1 MSNISKKTSS
11 KSIPSLQSLAA
22 TAAALDLANEMKKV
36 AESDKVEAKEE
47 IKDLEAAVTTD
58 KSSVVIVFV
67 LDNTASQNPSWRLI
81 KSTIGSLIPFLDSRH
96 GPDKNIVVDYDI
108 QIIYANDYTSS
119 HFREAATAKRL
130 GTKYV
135 ADPRATN
142 VVGTLCEIT
151 SKSTPEEKRE
161 FFAKM
166 NGAVCSG
173 GGDRAEAYAPALAL
187 ASEKIKEKQSEYGD
201 KAVVSCIFCG
211 DDIPHG
217 CDSQLGASVRDS
229 WQDGD
234 PSGIDWY
241 KTVGEFPVPIHCLSP
256 PHADSDSRCNLGYAS
271 KTTGGFHL
279 SLAEDSA
286 QVLLRILMS
295 EMKLSWLVERNIKDM
310 EGASAKEIASAIAE
324 IVNKESFDR
333 ATDTVP
339 EDPRIAQIDKEI
351 SSCGYSPGL
360 LRQASQ
366 KVTTSCFSMTPGL
379 LRSSTESG
387 VSEGTVFRALK
398 TASGGILPPSMM
410 RMVSDSVVSATRRE
424 ERNAALMEGLDEEE
438 EEEDPEFD
446 PVLLRPPALVRSVP
460 FPNLRAPAGEF

>member
-1 MSNISKKTSS
+1 MSNSSEKTSS

-22 TAAALDLANEMKKV
+22 KATALDLANEMKKV
-36 AESDKVEAKEE
+36 PESDKVEAKEE

-187 ASEKIKEKQSEYGD
+187 ASEKIKEKQIEYGD
-201 KAVVSCIFCG
+201 KAVISCIFCG

-217 CDSQLGASVRDS
+217 CDSQLGVRDS

-241 KTVGEFPVPIHCLSP
+241 KTIKEFPVPIHCLSP

-279 SLAEDSA
+279 SLAQDST

-295 EMKLSWLVERNIKDM
+295 EMKLSWLVERNVKDM
-310 EGASAKEIASAIAE
+310 EGASPEEIATAIAE

-333 ATDTVP
+333 ATNTVP

-351 SSCGYSPGL
+351 SSCGFTPGL
-360 LRQASQ
+360 LRQASE
-366 KVTTSCFSMTPGL
+366 KISTSRHFSMPPNAI
-379 LRSSTESG
+379 RSSTESG

-398 TASGGILPPSMM
+398 TASGGVLPPSVM
-410 RMVSDSVVSATRRE
+410 RMVSDNVVASTGLE
-424 ERNAALMEGLDEEE
+424 ERHAVLMEGLEEE
-438 EEEDPEFD
+438 EEEDEDPEFD
-446 PVLLRPPALVRSVP
+446 PILLRPPALVRSGP
-460 FPNLRAPAGEF
+460 FPNLRLSAGEF